1 MSVGRDISRRLNVGF
16 FYWAS
21 DQYKW
26 VWFSPFFFFFFY
38 LFLNQDLNNI
48 NQEKMK
54 KIKNKQTIAYIFQ
67 KSFLPPDFF
76 FPPKETILP
85 MS

>member
-1 MSVGRDISRRLNVGF
+1 LKIQKEWNAYGPKEKIISYMSVGRDISRRLNVGF

-54 KIKNKQTIAYIFQ
+54 KIKK
-67 KSFLPPDFF
+67 
-76 FPPKETILP
+76 
-85 MS
+85 